1 MRQRGQWEQEPGGGT
16 AQTLYFIPRVTDIT
30 DEIQSEAEGM
40 QMGRLGEG
48 LLQSPSRSR
57 GGLDWHS
64 DSGEG
69 EKGPDWRGPQEEIW

>member
-1 MRQRGQWEQEPGGGT
+1 
-16 AQTLYFIPRVTDIT
+16 
-30 DEIQSEAEGM
+30 
-40 QMGRLGEG
+40 MGRLSEG